1 MPEQQTERAVVQIRP
16 RVLNKP
22 AAAAWLGVSIATFD
36 ELRRTVPFRS
46 YEIGGRV
53 VFKVDD
59 LDAYL
64 ETVFAEPPKKPSR
77 GRGAR
82 S

>member
-1 MPEQQTERAVVQIRP
+1 MPEQQIEHAVVQIRP

-22 AAAAWLGVSIATFD
+22 AAAAWLGVSITTFD
-36 ELRRTVPFRS
+36 DLRKSVPFRD
-46 YEIGGRV
+46 YMIGGRV

-64 ETVFAEPPKKPSR
+64 ETVFAEPPTKPSR
-77 GRGAR
+77 GRGVR